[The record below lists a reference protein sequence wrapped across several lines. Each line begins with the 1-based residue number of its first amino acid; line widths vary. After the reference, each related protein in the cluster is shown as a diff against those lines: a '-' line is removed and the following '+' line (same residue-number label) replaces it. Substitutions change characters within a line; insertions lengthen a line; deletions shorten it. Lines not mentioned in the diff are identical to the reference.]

1 MSLFLLALAGLWC
14 ARLCWQDWTEHRLPN
29 VWTLGGAL
37 AFLLVH
43 ALAGGVPG
51 VLDAFAAFAAAGAFM
66 LVPWWL
72 KAAGGGDVKMLA
84 ASGAAVG
91 WGGVMNLLILTSF
104 AGVAVALVYLACGA
118 VDSSRLRH
126 FARCAVDVRYDRA
139 AGAAA
144 LPAREMRGVRVPYS
158 LPIAIGLLGTLILLA
173 VS

>member
-1 MSLFLLALAGLWC
+1 MHLAVGGL
-14 ARLCWQDWTEHRLPN
+14 
-29 VWTLGGAL
+29 
-37 AFLLVH
+37 
-43 ALAGGVPG
+43 PG
-51 VLDAFAAFAAAGAFM
+51 FLDAFAAFAVAGAFM
-66 LVPWWL
+66 LLPWWL

-126 FARCAVDVRYDRA
+126 FARCAVDVRYDRS

-144 LPAREMRGVRVPYS
+144 LPARDMRAVRVPYS
-158 LPIAIGLLGTLILLA
+158 LPISIGLFGTLFLMA